1 MKLNPG
7 LFAALESLPCTLR
20 LYSWQM
26 SGRLAWILQELPAL
40 IGVAFTVITA
50 TTAQRSIMSVDSVN
64 AALMGLFVLHYVHRH
79 VDELALV
86 LIMLYK
92 CTHYNSACCVRRTF
106 IFPLRLRNPKPTP
119 VIVFLMAAAFCTY
132 NGYAR
137 A

>member
-1 MKLNPG
+1 
-7 LFAALESLPCTLR
+7 
-20 LYSWQM
+20 M

-79 VDELALV
+79 VDELALSFYYV
-86 LIMLYK
+86 AQMHTSQLCLF
-92 CTHYNSACCVRRTF
+92 SVRRTF

-137 A
+137 MSSRFGFKTLVLF